1 MLIKTGLAVIRQ
13 LKGSRCKKD
22 RVDKVVEEVNRYLE
36 RFTNAAN
43 TSISE
48 NSSAISYSNSA
59 GSFVVN
65 PSRDKLTLTYQ
76 SDYVDTLVKSIRKDK
91 KIQVAVIFSKD
102 WYQPDKFEFTFIE
115 AEDVFVEKEGS
126 PDIITFISSSVVQKK

>member
-1 MLIKTGLAVIRQ
+1 
-13 LKGSRCKKD
+13 
-22 RVDKVVEEVNRYLE
+22 
-36 RFTNAAN
+36 
-43 TSISE
+43 
-48 NSSAISYSNSA
+48 
-59 GSFVVN
+59 
-65 PSRDKLTLTYQ
+65 
-76 SDYVDTLVKSIRKDK
+76 IRKDK